1 MDYKWF
7 REKAVPVFKNQKLLV
22 AWLLKTARDSDDKM
36 ISTSEFVYDFGIP
49 RISAVIFNLREDM
62 WEIKTIKI
70 GKKHYHELVYTYDEL
85 KKELREERQGLRGME
100 INFTAVDEVNYGR

>member
-1 MDYKWF
+1 MDYKYF
-7 REKAVPVFKNQKLLV
+7 RGQAVPSFNGKQRPLV
-22 AWLLKTARDSDDKM
+22 EWLLKTARASDDKK

-70 GKKHYHELVYTYDEL
+70 GKKHYHELVCTYEL
-85 KKELREERQGLRGME
+85 KTEMFVGKQSNSAILRS
-100 INFTAVDEVNYGR
+100 IDEGDYGR

>member
-1 MDYKWF
+1 MDYKYF

-22 AWLLKTARDSDDKM
+22 AWLLKTARDSDNKM

-70 GKKHYHELVYTYDEL
+70 GKKHYHELVCTYDEL
-85 KKELREERQGLRGME
+85 KTEMFVGKQSNSAILRS
-100 INFTAVDEVNYGR
+100 IDEGDYGR

>member
-22 AWLLKTARDSDDKM
+22 AWLLKTARDSDNKM

-49 RISAVIFNLREDM
+49 TISAVIFNLREDM

-70 GKKHYHELVYTYDEL
+70 GKKHYHELVCTYDEL
-85 KKELREERQGLRGME
+85 KQEMFDGKQSHQAVLRS
-100 INFTAVDEVNYGR
+100 IDEGSYGR